1 LIDQWCVHEK
11 YIIRRMAVAMSEKFE
26 KYWKMSNV
34 ALVVACFLD
43 FVTRKY

>member
-1 LIDQWCVHEK
+1 
-11 YIIRRMAVAMSEKFE
+11 MAVAMSEKFE